1 MTTYTT
7 FNKATLA
14 TLRKELNQVLAK
26 FGDESGLML
35 TIGNIRF
42 ATDGSTMH
50 TRLDA
55 HVKGKLSDSAV
66 QLGQTPALMKVL
78 KDNKMGDT
86 FVSPTQG
93 EITLLDYRARSHK
106 YPFVGRAK
114 NGKMFKFSFTQVIA
128 GQSPVNVARMLAA
141 KR

>member
-14 TLRKELNQVLAK
+14 TLRKELNLVLAK
-26 FGDESGLML
+26 FGTETGLML

-42 ATDGSTMH
+42 APDGSTMH

-55 HVKGKLSDSAV
+55 HVKGKMSDEAA
-66 QLGQTPALMKVL
+66 QLGQTPALARVL
-78 KDNKMGDT
+78 KDNKMADT
-86 FVSPTQG
+86 FISPMNG

-106 YPFVGRAK
+106 YPFIGKRRD
-114 NGKMFKFSFTQVIA
+114 GKMFKFSFSQVLA
-128 GQSPVNVARMLAA
+128 GQSPAKMLAA
-141 KR
+141 MR